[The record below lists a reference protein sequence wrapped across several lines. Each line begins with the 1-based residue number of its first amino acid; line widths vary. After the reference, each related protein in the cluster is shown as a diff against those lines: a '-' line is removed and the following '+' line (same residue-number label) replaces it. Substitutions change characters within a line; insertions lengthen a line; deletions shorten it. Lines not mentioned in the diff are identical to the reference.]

1 MVRFLII
8 TKFLLLSINLFGQFQ
23 TINSGNWNT
32 GSNWF
37 NNNIPP
43 ADGGNNITVTISENT
58 TIFLNSDLTPDNNF
72 TIHIYGYLEISGNL
86 VVKNNMIINVY
97 EGGTLI
103 VDGDFITQNNSN
115 FVINGEINVTGNVEV
130 GNNTNLDGDGT
141 IYVGGTHNLPTN
153 SDINIIGGSLP
164 IELLFFEATRMD
176 NYVIL
181 SWSTATEIN
190 NDYFT
195 VYRSIDGFDW
205 EIVGN
210 IMGAGNSNYK
220 INYEY
225 IDYNPYNSITYY
237 KLEQT
242 DFDGTTESFRYTV
255 VDEIKI
261 DHIKVYN
268 IGRSTIVESSKD
280 FDYMLITDIYGRPL
294 IKDNFNGNANFITS
308 SQVIV
313 VTLYNG
319 MERVSKKYVNSR

>member
-1 MVRFLII
+1 MIKILII
-8 TKFLLLSINLFGQFQ
+8 TKILLLSINLFGQFQ
-23 TINSGNWNT
+23 TIDSGNWDT

-43 ADGGNNITVTISENT
+43 TNGGNNITVTINENN
-58 TIFLNSDLTPDNNF
+58 TIFLDGNLNPNNNF
-72 TIHIYGYLEISGNL
+72 TLNIYGHLEINGDL
-86 VVKNNMIINVY
+86 IVRNNMIINVY

-115 FVINGEINVTGNVEV
+115 FTINGEISVTGDIEV
-130 GNNTNLDGDGT
+130 GNGANLDGSGT
-141 IYVGGTHNLPTN
+141 IYVGGNHNLPTD
-153 SDINIIGGSLP
+153 SDINIIDGSLP
-164 IELLFFEATRMD
+164 IELLFFEAKRIGD
-176 NYVIL
+176 YVVL

-195 VYRSIDGFDW
+195 LYRSTDGFDW
-205 EIVGN
+205 EIIGN
-210 IMGAGNSNYK
+210 IMGAGNSNHK
-220 INYEY
+220 IDYEH
-225 IDYNPYNSITYY
+225 IDYNPYTSITYY

-242 DFDGTTESFRYTV
+242 DFDGTTESFRYAV
-255 VDEIKI
+255 IDGVKIDYIKI
-261 DHIKVYN
+261 YN
-268 IGRSTIVESSKD
+268 IGRSTVVESSKD
-280 FDYMLITDIYGRPL
+280 FDYMLISDIYGRLL